1 MVFEWWL
8 EDYVSLWA
16 FLLLGRTG
24 GVAWL
29 RAPEQIVDYYL
40 LGGEDPIMTNCY
52 TPNDKDDI

>member
-40 LGGEDPIMTNCY
+40 LGGEQQFNR
-52 TPNDKDDI
+52 